1 MIVLLPVLAAI
12 IGGIMWIVAANPTYK
27 YMGLV
32 TYGTGLLAFLMGGS
46 QQVIEFL
53 SR

>member
-12 IGGIMWIVAANPTYK
+12 VGGIMWIVAANPTYK
-27 YMGLV
+27 YLGLV
-32 TYGTGLLAFLMGGS
+32 TYGAGLLAFLMTGG
-46 QQVIEFL
+46 QQVIEFF